1 MTLTVRQPDAKR
13 TLPRVTQDSKSKN
26 ENARRDRILTR
37 DVVLVMTAALCY
49 MSSNMIGTPLMPGYA
64 GELGATGTVMG
75 VVSGMMSIV
84 SLFCRPI
91 AGNLSDRV
99 SKRLIV
105 GIGSV
110 LYLAS
115 SIWYAFATS
124 PGSLIAARMVNGVAF
139 ACCSVC
145 LATWMAMLL
154 PIRHMGAGMG
164 IYGTVNA
171 LAMAIGPAIGIE
183 IRQLVGYRATFLLSA
198 VLAVVMVAA
207 VLLVCNGGAPPNR
220 TNSTVAATDDPQ
232 RSRSLPRRVLG
243 AVIEPHVL
251 PLAMVFMLFVT
262 PYYATQSFLVEYAD
276 ARGFNVTVS
285 LFFPIYAVALLVLRV
300 TLRDLFDRKSFR
312 FFFVACSICMLLALL
327 GLDVM
332 SNNWILAASAIL
344 TACGYGIM
352 SSATQSQAVIIA
364 GREHA
369 GIANSTYYVGIDL
382 GMTLGS
388 LLGGF
393 LYGNVGITWFYPI
406 FMLSMP
412 LAWVIYIASA
422 HIIHPAHTR

>member
-49 MSSNMIGTPLMPGYA
+49 MSSNMIGTPLMPSYA

-171 LAMAIGPAIGIE
+171 LAMAIGRP
-183 IRQLVGYRATFLLSA
+183 SA
-198 VLAVVMVAA
+198 
-207 VLLVCNGGAPPNR
+207 
-220 TNSTVAATDDPQ
+220 S
-232 RSRSLPRRVLG
+232 
-243 AVIEPHVL
+243 
-251 PLAMVFMLFVT
+251 
-262 PYYATQSFLVEYAD
+262 
-276 ARGFNVTVS
+276 
-285 LFFPIYAVALLVLRV
+285 
-300 TLRDLFDRKSFR
+300 KS
-312 FFFVACSICMLLALL
+312 
-327 GLDVM
+327 G
-332 SNNWILAASAIL
+332 NW
-344 TACGYGIM
+344 
-352 SSATQSQAVIIA
+352 SATV
-364 GREHA
+364 R
-369 GIANSTYYVGIDL
+369 
-382 GMTLGS
+382 
-388 LLGGF
+388 
-393 LYGNVGITWFYPI
+393 
-406 FMLSMP
+406 LSCCP
-412 LAWVIYIASA
+412 RYW
-422 HIIHPAHTR
+422 RW

>member
-1 MTLTVRQPDAKR
+1 MVGI
-13 TLPRVTQDSKSKN
+13 DSD
-26 ENARRDRILTR
+26 DRLMNR
-37 DVVLVMTAALCY
+37 DVALVMAATFCF
-49 MSSNMIGTPLMPGYA
+49 MASNMLVSPLMA
-64 GELGATGTVMG
+64 GFSESLGAGGALMG
-75 VVSGMMSIV
+75 VVAAMMNVV

-91 AGNLSDRV
+91 AGNLADRT
-99 SKRLIV
+99 SKRTLV
-105 GIGSV
+105 GIGAA
-110 LYLAS
+110 LYLVS
-115 SIWYAFATS
+115 SVWYALAGS
-124 PGSLIAARMVNGVAF
+124 PASLIAARMVNGVGF

-183 IRQLVGYRATFLLSA
+183 IRQLVGYRATFPLSA

-207 VLLVCNGGAPPNR
+207 VLLVRNGGAPPNR

-300 TLRDLFDRKSFR
+300 TLRDLSDRKSFR

-369 GIANSTYYVGIDL
+369 GIANSTYYIGIAL
-382 GMTLGS
+382 GMSLGP
-388 LLGGF
+388 LLGG
-393 LYGNVGITWFYPI
+393 LIYGGLPIAWFYPL
-406 FMLSMP
+406 FMITMP
-412 LAWVIYIASA
+412 LAW
-422 HIIHPAHTR
+422 IIHLSTARFVARRG

>member
-1 MTLTVRQPDAKR
+1 MVRQPDAKR

-124 PGSLIAARMVNGVAF
+124 PGPLIAARMVNGVAF

-183 IRQLVGYRATFLLSA
+183 IRQLVGYRATFPLSA

-207 VLLVCNGGAPPNR
+207 VLLVRNGGAPPNR

-232 RSRSLPRRVLG
+232 RSRSLPRRVLD

-251 PLAMVFMLFVT
+251 PLAMAFMLFVT

-332 SNNWILAASAIL
+332 PNNWILAASAIL

>member
-1 MTLTVRQPDAKR
+1 M
-13 TLPRVTQDSKSKN
+13 
-26 ENARRDRILTR
+26 
-37 DVVLVMTAALCY
+37 
-49 MSSNMIGTPLMPGYA
+49 
-64 GELGATGTVMG
+64 
-75 VVSGMMSIV
+75 
-84 SLFCRPI
+84 
-91 AGNLSDRV
+91 
-99 SKRLIV
+99 
-105 GIGSV
+105 
-110 LYLAS
+110 
-115 SIWYAFATS
+115 
-124 PGSLIAARMVNGVAF
+124 
-139 ACCSVC
+139 
-145 LATWMAMLL
+145 
-154 PIRHMGAGMG
+154 
-164 IYGTVNA
+164 
-171 LAMAIGPAIGIE
+171 
-183 IRQLVGYRATFLLSA
+183 
-198 VLAVVMVAA
+198 
-207 VLLVCNGGAPPNR
+207 
-220 TNSTVAATDDPQ
+220 
-232 RSRSLPRRVLG
+232 LG

-312 FFFVACSICMLLALL
+312 FFFVACSIYMLLALL

-332 SNNWILAASAIL
+332 PNNWILAASAIL

>member
-1 MTLTVRQPDAKR
+1 
-13 TLPRVTQDSKSKN
+13 
-26 ENARRDRILTR
+26 
-37 DVVLVMTAALCY
+37 MTAALCY

-207 VLLVCNGGAPPNR
+207 VLLVRNGGAPPNR

-262 PYYATQSFLVEYAD
+262 PYYAAQSFLVEYAD

-285 LFFPIYAVALLVLRV
+285 LFFPIYAVALLVLHV

-382 GMTLGS
+382 DMTLGS

-393 LYGNVGITWFYPI
+393 LYGNVGIIWFYPI

>member
-1 MTLTVRQPDAKR
+1 M
-13 TLPRVTQDSKSKN
+13 QDSKSKN

>member
-1 MTLTVRQPDAKR
+1 MR
-13 TLPRVTQDSKSKN
+13 
-26 ENARRDRILTR
+26 
-37 DVVLVMTAALCY
+37 
-49 MSSNMIGTPLMPGYA
+49 
-64 GELGATGTVMG
+64 
-75 VVSGMMSIV
+75 
-84 SLFCRPI
+84 
-91 AGNLSDRV
+91 
-99 SKRLIV
+99 
-105 GIGSV
+105 
-110 LYLAS
+110 
-115 SIWYAFATS
+115 
-124 PGSLIAARMVNGVAF
+124 
-139 ACCSVC
+139 
-145 LATWMAMLL
+145 
-154 PIRHMGAGMG
+154 
-164 IYGTVNA
+164 
-171 LAMAIGPAIGIE
+171 
-183 IRQLVGYRATFLLSA
+183 
-198 VLAVVMVAA
+198 
-207 VLLVCNGGAPPNR
+207 NGGAPPNR